1 MGMQVGADKKND
13 SVMPVMNVTPLVDVV
28 LVLLIIFMVVAPLLD
43 KQIWLRLP
51 MKDNTQKNEPPP
63 LDADKPVVLTVDAQ
77 GTIRVNQ
84 NVIDKAELRERLRK
98 IFAARAEQVLYFD
111 AADDAPY
118 GVTVQVMDIAKQG
131 GAKGI
136 AILTEKVAGN

>member
-1 MGMQVGADKKND
+1 MGMNVSSGGKGGQVA
-13 SVMPVMNVTPLVDVV
+13 PAMNVTPLVDVV

-51 MKDNTQKNEPPP
+51 IKENTQKNEPPP
-63 LDADKPVVLTVDAQ
+63 PDADKPVVLTVDAQ
-77 GTIRVNQ
+77 GTVRINQ
-84 NVIDKAELRERLRK
+84 NVVDKSELRDRLRK
-98 IFAARAEQVLYFD
+98 IFAARSDQVLYFD
-111 AADDAPY
+111 AVDEAPY